1 MGPPIAKLPRELSGI
16 SAAKRKHPIAV
27 FGGENH
33 ETLQ

>member
-1 MGPPIAKLPRELSGI
+1 MGSPIAKLPTELSGI
-16 SAAKRKHPIAV
+16 SAAKRKHPIPV